1 MTVKNVLAMAKQIR
15 PKSVHLLGEVNSSTF
30 LKEDKENNT
39 MQNLDAIF
47 SPESVAVVGASTT
60 PGKTGHDI
68 FANILNG
75 GYKGIL
81 YPVNPNAKSILS
93 VKAYPN
99 ILDIPDDVD
108 LAIIILSPRSALKAI
123 KEAIEKGVKGVV
135 IVSAGFRE
143 VGGEGL
149 EIENQIV
156 SICRKAGVRVVG
168 PNCLGVINPIS
179 SVSLNA
185 SFSKR
190 MPKPGAIS
198 FISQSGALCTAVLDF
213 AADRDFGFSK
223 FISIGN
229 KSDVDELDLL
239 RYLHN
244 DKNTKVI
251 LIYLEELRKGRE
263 FIESVKEITSGDR
276 PTPILVIKSGRTT
289 AGARAAASHT
299 GALAGS
305 EAVYDAIF
313 KQTGIIRVNSIDEL
327 FDYAIAFA
335 YKNKSETGKF
345 GRKFPS
351 GNRVAIVTN
360 AGGPGIV
367 ATDMMVSTGL
377 KLAKFHDETI
387 EALKSHLPFT
397 ANLNNPVDIIGDAA
411 QERYENALSS
421 VVKDENVDGAL
432 VILTP
437 QSMTDALG
445 TAEVI
450 VRIDRRSPKPIL
462 CCFMGIFDVS
472 SGVKYLQEHG
482 IPVFKFPE
490 NTAKAFG
497 ALYKYSNWL
506 NRQHIAHFTLKH
518 NKKRAAEI
526 IENLLATG
534 KTYIAEMDGIE
545 LLKCY
550 GFNVLS
556 AEIAKNENE
565 AAEIAENISFPVAMK
580 IISPQIQHKS
590 DANGVILNID
600 SKKQIKQAFKK
611 LGERAKKYDPNAVI
625 EGVLIQE
632 MSHPGDEVI
641 LGVTRYPVFGPLLMA
656 GLGGIYVE
664 LFKDV
669 VFRLAPIQRNETR
682 RMLQSIKGYDIFKG
696 FRGRPKSDVQA
707 LEKSVVS
714 LSDMVTNHP
723 EIVEMDIN
731 PLMVHKE
738 GKGVTVADY
747 RIVLKALD
755 NNPMNGDEL
764 TTPK

>member
-1 MTVKNVLAMAKQIR
+1 L
-15 PKSVHLLGEVNSSTF
+15 P
-30 LKEDKENNT
+30 
-39 MQNLDAIF
+39 NLDAIF
-47 SPESVAVVGASTT
+47 SPQSVAVVGASTT
-60 PGKTGHDI
+60 PGKVGHDI
-68 FANILNG
+68 FANILKG
-75 GYKGIL
+75 GYRGIL
-81 YPVNPNAKSILS
+81 YPVNPNAKSVLS
-93 VKAYPN
+93 VRAYPN

-108 LAIIILSPRSALKAI
+108 LAIIILPPRVALKAI
-123 KEAIEKGVKGVV
+123 KEAIKKGVKGVV

-156 SICRKAGVRVVG
+156 AICKKAGVRVVG
-168 PNCLGVINPIS
+168 PNCLGVINPLS

-185 SFSKR
+185 SFSRR
-190 MPKPGAIS
+190 MPKSGNIS

-229 KSDVDELDLL
+229 KADVDELDLL
-239 RYLHN
+239 RYMHD
-244 DKNTKVI
+244 DKDTEVI
-251 LIYLEELRKGRE
+251 MIYLEELKKGLE
-263 FIESVKEITSGDR
+263 FVESVKEITSGDR

-313 KQTGIIRVNSIDEL
+313 KQAGIIRVDSIDEL

-335 YKNKSETGKF
+335 YKNKSETGTF
-345 GRKFPS
+345 TRKVPG

-367 ATDMMVSTGL
+367 ATDMTVSSGL
-377 KLAKFHDETI
+377 KLAKFHEETI
-387 EALKSHLPFT
+387 EALKSHLPLT
-397 ANLNNPVDIIGDAA
+397 ANLHNPVDIIGDAA
-411 QERYENALSS
+411 QDRYENALSS
-421 VVKDENVDGAL
+421 VIKDEDVDGAL

-437 QSMTDALG
+437 QSMTNALG
-445 TAEVI
+445 TAEAI
-450 VRIDRRSPKPIL
+450 VRIDRCTHKPIL

-506 NRQHIAHFTLKH
+506 NRQHLAQFTLKH
-518 NKKRAAEI
+518 NKEHAAEI
-526 IENLLATG
+526 IKNSLAAG
-534 KTYIAEMDGIE
+534 KTYLSELDGLE

-550 GFNVLS
+550 GFNVLP
-556 AEIAKNENE
+556 AQIAKNKNE
-565 AAEIAENISFPVAMK
+565 AIEIAENLSFPVAMK

-590 DANGVILNID
+590 DAKGVILQID
-600 SKKQIKQAFKK
+600 SKEKVKQAFQK
-611 LGERAKKYDPNAVI
+611 LIERAKQFNPNTVI
-625 EGVLIQE
+625 EGVLVQK
-632 MSHPGDEVI
+632 MSQPGDEVI
-641 LGVTRYPVFGPLLMA
+641 LGVNRYPIFGPLLMA

-669 VFRLAPIQRNETR
+669 VFRLAPIKRNESR
-682 RMLQSIKGYDIFKG
+682 RMIKSIKGYNIFKG
-696 FRGRPKSDVQA
+696 FRGRPESDIKA
-707 LEKSVVS
+707 IEKSVVS
-714 LSDMVTNHP
+714 LSNMVTNHP
-723 EIVEMDIN
+723 EIAEMDIN
-731 PLMVHKE
+731 PLMVHEE
-738 GKGVTVADY
+738 GKGATVADY
-747 RIVLKALD
+747 RIILKALD
-755 NNPMNGDEL
+755 NNSTDRS
-764 TTPK
+764 

>member
-1 MTVKNVLAMAKQIR
+1 L
-15 PKSVHLLGEVNSSTF
+15 P
-30 LKEDKENNT
+30 
-39 MQNLDAIF
+39 NLDTIF
-47 SPESVAVVGASTT
+47 SPQSVAVVGASTT
-60 PGKTGHDI
+60 PGKVGHDI
-68 FANILNG
+68 FANILKG

-81 YPVNPNAKSILS
+81 YPVNPNAKSVLS
-93 VKAYPN
+93 VRAYPN

-108 LAIIILSPRSALKAI
+108 LAIIILPPRVALKAI
-123 KEAIEKGVKGVV
+123 KEAIKKGVKGIV

-156 SICRKAGVRVVG
+156 AICKKAGVRVVG
-168 PNCLGVINPIS
+168 PNCLGVINPLS

-185 SFSKR
+185 SFSRR
-190 MPKPGAIS
+190 MPKSGNIS

-229 KSDVDELDLL
+229 KADVDELDLM
-239 RYLHN
+239 RYMHD
-244 DKNTKVI
+244 DKDTEVI
-251 LIYLEELRKGRE
+251 MIYLEELKKGLE
-263 FIESVKEITSGDR
+263 FVESVKEITSGDR

-305 EAVYDAIF
+305 EAVYNAIF
-313 KQTGIIRVNSIDEL
+313 KQAGIIRVDSIDEL

-345 GRKFPS
+345 TRKVPG

-367 ATDMMVSTGL
+367 ATDMTVSSGL
-377 KLAKFHDETI
+377 KLAKFHEETI
-387 EALKSHLPFT
+387 EALESYLPLT
-397 ANLNNPVDIIGDAA
+397 ANLYNPVDIIGDAA
-411 QERYENALSS
+411 QDRYENALSS
-421 VVKDENVDGAL
+421 VIKDEDVDGAL

-437 QSMTDALG
+437 QSMTNALG
-445 TAEVI
+445 TAEAI
-450 VRIDRRSPKPIL
+450 VRIDRRTHKPIL

-482 IPVFKFPE
+482 MPVFKFPE

-497 ALYKYSNWL
+497 ALYRYSNWL
-506 NRQHIAHFTLKH
+506 SRQHLAQFTLKH
-518 NKKRAAEI
+518 NKERAAEI
-526 IENLLATG
+526 IENSLAAG
-534 KTYIAEMDGIE
+534 KTYLSELDGIE

-550 GFNVLS
+550 GFNVLL
-556 AEIAKNENE
+556 AQIAKNENE
-565 AAEIAENISFPVAMK
+565 AAQLAENMTFPVAMK

-590 DANGVILNID
+590 DASGVILQLD
-600 SKKQIKQAFKK
+600 SKEKVKQAFQK
-611 LGERAKKYDPNAVI
+611 LIERAKQFNPNVVI
-625 EGVLIQE
+625 EGVLVQK
-632 MSHPGDEVI
+632 MSQPGDEVI
-641 LGVTRYPVFGPLLMA
+641 LGVNRYPAFGPLLMA

-669 VFRLAPIQRNETR
+669 VFRLAPIKRNESR
-682 RMLQSIKGYDIFKG
+682 RMIKSIKGYNIFKG
-696 FRGRPKSDVQA
+696 FRGRPESDIKA

-723 EIVEMDIN
+723 EIIEMDIN
-731 PLMVHKE
+731 PLMVHEK

-747 RIVLKALD
+747 RIILKALD
-755 NNPMNGDEL
+755 NNSTGQS
-764 TTPK
+764 